1 MKKSQI
7 KQTTEDKKR
16 LKELEK
22 TVKKSKHHRS
32 HSYQAEL
39 RAQRIYI
46 SELLRKGWSNRT
58 IVVHLCEKYG
68 INEDTANLHIK
79 QAIEWLATYN
89 DGEWMKDI
97 RSVQMERLEGLLEEA
112 VENHNIATANKIL
125 DTINKLYGLYEV
137 KQKVEITSNEIQ
149 FKFGGVENNE
159 EEVEGNEQ

>member
-7 KQTTEDKKR
+7 KTTKEEKKR
-16 LKELEK
+16 LKELEETLPK
-22 TVKKSKHHRS
+22 PKHPLSNSK
-32 HSYQAEL
+32 QAQL
-39 RAQRIYI
+39 RNERIYI

-58 IVVHLCEKYG
+58 IVVHLVEKFGY
-68 INEDTANLHIK
+68 NEDTANLHIK

-89 DGEWMKDI
+89 DGEWVKDI
-97 RSVQMERLEGLLEEA
+97 RSKQMERLEGILEEA
-112 VENHNIATANKIL
+112 IANHNLPTANKIL

-159 EEVEGNEQ
+159 ENTDVSE

>member
-1 MKKSQI
+1 MCKKAKASQA
-7 KQTTEDKKR
+7 
-16 LKELEK
+16 K

-89 DGEWMKDI
+89 DGEWIKDI
-97 RSVQMERLEGLLEEA
+97 RSKQMERLEAILEEA
-112 VENHNIATANKIL
+112 VANHNIATANKIL
-125 DTINKLYGLYEV
+125 DTINKLYGLYET

-149 FKFGGVENNE
+149 FKFGGVDNNE
-159 EEVEGNEQ
+159 ENEDVSE

>member
-7 KQTTEDKKR
+7 KQTKEDKKR

-22 TVKKSKHHRS
+22 TVHKPKMSQTPAK
-32 HSYQAEL
+32 QAQL
-39 RAQRIYI
+39 RNERIYI

-58 IVVHLCEKYG
+58 IVVHLVEKFG

-89 DGEWMKDI
+89 DGEWIKDI
-97 RSVQMERLEGLLEEA
+97 RSKQMERLEAILEEA
-112 VENHNIATANKIL
+112 VANHNIATANKIL
-125 DTINKLYGLYEV
+125 DTINKLYGLYET

-149 FKFGGVENNE
+149 FKFGGVDNNE
-159 EEVEGNEQ
+159 ENEDVSE